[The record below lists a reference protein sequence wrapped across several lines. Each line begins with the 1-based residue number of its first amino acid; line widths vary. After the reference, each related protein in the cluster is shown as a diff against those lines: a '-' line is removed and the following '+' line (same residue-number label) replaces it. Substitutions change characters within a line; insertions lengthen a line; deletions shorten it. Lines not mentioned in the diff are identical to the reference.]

1 MSLSDIEIL
10 DLIPQRPPFVMVDE
24 LLHYDPIL
32 SNTRFLIKESNI
44 LVENGFL
51 SESGITENMAQ
62 SCAARIGYV
71 NKVINQSEVKI
82 GFIGGVKNLVIHRL
96 PLVGNFIYTDIEVVG
111 EVMSMI
117 LVKAVVKELDDI
129 IAECEMK
136 IAIVE

>member
-1 MSLSDIEIL
+1 MNFSDIDIL
-10 DLIPQRPPFVMVDE
+10 NLIPQRPPFVMVDE

>member
-1 MSLSDIEIL
+1 MNFSDIDIL
-10 DLIPQRPPFVMVDE
+10 DLIPQRRPFVMVDE

-111 EVMSMI
+111 EVMSMT

>member
-1 MSLSDIEIL
+1 MNFSDIDIL
-10 DLIPQRPPFVMVDE
+10 DLIPQRRPFVMVDE

>member
-1 MSLSDIEIL
+1 MNFSDIDIL

-44 LVENGFL
+44 LVENGLL
-51 SESGITENMAQ
+51 SECGVIENIAQ

-96 PLVGNFIYTDIEVVG
+96 PLIGNSIYTDIEVVG
-111 EVMSMI
+111 EVMSMT
-117 LVKAVVKELDDI
+117 LVKAVVKEFDDI

-136 IAIVE
+136 IAVVE